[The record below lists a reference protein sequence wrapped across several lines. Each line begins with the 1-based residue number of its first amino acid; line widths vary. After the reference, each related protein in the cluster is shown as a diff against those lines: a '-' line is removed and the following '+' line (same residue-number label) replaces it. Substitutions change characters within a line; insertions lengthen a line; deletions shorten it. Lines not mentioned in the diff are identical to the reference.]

1 MSGDQTTVIG
11 FNRDWDAI
19 QRGVEPAVQ
28 VTAVSHYFGT
38 GETRKQALID
48 STVTLLPGEMVIM
61 TGPSGSGKT
70 TLLTLIGGLRTVQ
83 EGSVEVLGREMRGLN
98 QVQLTEVRRRI
109 GFIFQTHNL
118 FDSLTARQ
126 NVRTSLELHNHSAHE
141 QDRMAIEMLKR
152 LGLGER
158 VDYKPQQLSV
168 GQRQRVAIARA
179 LVNRPKLVLADE
191 PTAALDQASGRDVIN
206 LLKELAQTEKSTIL
220 LVTHDIRILDVA
232 DRIVNMVDGRIA
244 SEIVVEEAVTIIAFL
259 RRCPVFERTTPA
271 ALAQVAGKMVR
282 EQFNAGA
289 RIIRQGEEGEKF
301 YLIRSG
307 TVNVVRETD
316 GRSDALATLPRGEFF
331 GEVALLSGGPRNA
344 TVVAIEPTVVYS
356 LEKGDF
362 LAALAASPSL
372 DDQLRSVFFSR
383 R

>member
-1 MSGDQTTVIG
+1 MRGEETSVIG
-11 FNRDWDAI
+11 FSRDWDVV
-19 QRGVEPAVQ
+19 QLGVEPAVQ

-48 STVTLLPGEMVIM
+48 NTVTLLPGEMVIM

-83 EGSVEVLGREMRGLN
+83 EGSLEVLGREMRGLN
-98 QVQLTEVRRRI
+98 QEQLTEIRRSI
-109 GFIFQTHNL
+109 GFIFQAHNL

-126 NVRTSLELHNHSAHE
+126 NVRTALELHDHSTDE
-141 QDRMAIEMLKR
+141 QNRLAVEMLAR
-152 LGLGER
+152 LGMGDRTE
-158 VDYKPQQLSV
+158 YKPQQLSG

-191 PTAALDQASGRDVIN
+191 PTAALDKASGREVID

-220 LVTHDIRILDVA
+220 LVTHDSRILDVA
-232 DRIVNMVDGRIA
+232 DRIINLVDGRIA

-259 RRCPVFERTTPA
+259 QRCPVFERTTPA
-271 ALAQVAGKMVR
+271 ALSQVAEKMVR
-282 EQFNAGA
+282 ERFNAGA
-289 RIIRQGEEGEKF
+289 RVIRQGEEGDKF

-307 TVNVVRETD
+307 TVNVVREVD
-316 GRSDALATLPRGEFF
+316 GGGDVVATLQRGDFF
-331 GEVALLSGGPRNA
+331 GEVALLGGGRRNA

-356 LEKGDF
+356 LEKRDF